1 MMRQTSTGAYLVVPI
16 YDLFSFLGFYSPK
29 AVADQHWCFFGCSH
43 QWSLEF
49 KFLVSTFHRPQS
61 PQSLQYWVG
70 CFMGYSSTHYDF
82 WLRVLFNLWCG
93 RPALVLFRLFPYMIF
108 GVLVFWVSTV
118 HSPQSPPSPQCLVG
132 CFLGYG
138 STHCDF
144 WLRVL
149 FNLRCGRPAL
159 VLFFWLFR

>member
-1 MMRQTSTGAYLVVPI
+1 MCYVKLKAWQTSTGAFLAVPI
-16 YDLFSFLGFYSPK
+16 DDPWSFN
-29 AVADQHWCFFGCSH
+29 
-43 QWSLEF
+43 
-49 KFLVSTFHRPQS
+49 FLVSTYHRPQS
-61 PQSLQYWVG
+61 PEFPQYWVG

-82 WLRVLFNLWCG
+82 WLRVLFNLWYG
-93 RPALVLFRLFPYMIF
+93 RPALVLFWLFPYMIF

-149 FNLRCGRPAL
+149 FNLRCGRAVPIDDPWGL
-159 VLFFWLFR
+159 KFLFTTFHCP